1 VLSFDAVADG
11 VTAESVV
18 HRLIEAVPPP
28 RLAAQPEQASD
39 LAAA

>member
-11 VTAESVV
+11 VSAESVV
-18 HRLIEAVPPP
+18 RRLVEAVPPP
-28 RLAAQPEQASD
+28 RLASPQQTPD